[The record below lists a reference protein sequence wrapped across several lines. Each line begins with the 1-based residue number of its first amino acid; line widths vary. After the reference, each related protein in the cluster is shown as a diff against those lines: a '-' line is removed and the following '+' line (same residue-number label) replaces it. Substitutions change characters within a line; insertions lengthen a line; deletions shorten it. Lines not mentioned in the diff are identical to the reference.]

1 MIMNKYLDSYF
12 VGMINLFGKFCVVVV
27 ILMVF
32 DVMFISVWVM
42 IVDDVVKLLR
52 VCEVVFWVNVVVKLV
67 WKVVIVVVMG
77 LYVLL
82 VEFLKINGIVFKLNR
97 VFF

>member
-1 MIMNKYLDSYF
+1 MIMNKYFDSYF

-52 VCEVVFWVNVVVKLV
+52 VCKVVFWVYVVVKLF